1 MPRIALA
8 FAVAAPAVAAPV
20 QGPRL
25 RLPEIARFAVV
36 MAALLAMEAAA
47 APTRSFAQG
56 RLFRVERAGVPPSY
70 VFGTL
75 HSNDP
80 RVAGT
85 LPREVTAA
93 LDATRSA
100 AFETLLT
107 DGEVA
112 TFLAAAQY
120 EDGRKLTDQVDA
132 PTLARIRE
140 ALGRDAPDEAT
151 LVRVK
156 PWAILLMLAEARE
169 AGPVPLDAVLRAQAR
184 ARKHAVLA
192 LELPDEQV
200 ASLDAIPL
208 ASQVALVRWAL
219 DTRDA
224 RAAQIEA
231 TIRAWAAGD
240 LAKLWRLALA
250 PGAGDPILAGHLRAL
265 LKHLISDRNLLFAH
279 RLHLPLARG
288 RVFVAVGALH
298 LFGRDGLLALIEG
311 QGYRVTRVR

>member
-1 MPRIALA
+1 MI
-8 FAVAAPAVAAPV
+8 
-20 QGPRL
+20 G
-25 RLPEIARFAVV
+25 IARWAIVV
-36 MAALLAMEAAA
+36 AALLAAEALAA
-47 APTRSFAQG
+47 QAPRFADG

-85 LPREVTAA
+85 LPREVMTA

-120 EDGRKLTDQVDA
+120 EDGRRLTDQLGA
-132 PTLARIRE
+132 GTLARVRD
-140 ALGRDAPDEAT
+140 ALGRDAPDDAT
-151 LVRVK
+151 LARVK

-169 AGPVPLDAVLRAQAR
+169 PGPAALDAVLRAQAR

-208 ASQVALVRWAL
+208 ASQLALVHWAL
-219 DTRDA
+219 ETRDA
-224 RAAQIEA
+224 RRAQIEA

-240 LAKLWRLALA
+240 LAELWRLSLA
-250 PGAGDPILAGHLRAL
+250 PGAGDPVLAGHLRAL

-298 LFGRDGLLALIEG
+298 LFGRDGLLALLEK
-311 QGYRVTRVR
+311 QGYRVTKVL